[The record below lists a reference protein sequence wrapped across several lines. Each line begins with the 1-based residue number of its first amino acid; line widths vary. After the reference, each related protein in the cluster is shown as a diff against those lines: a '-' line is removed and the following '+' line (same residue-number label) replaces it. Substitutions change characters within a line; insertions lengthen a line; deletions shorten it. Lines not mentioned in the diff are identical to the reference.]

1 MSEKLLELTFTSKI
15 TVDMSMAKDFAMQM
29 EASKLSGA
37 ETWSSIINNLKLT
50 GMEIVNK

>member
-15 TVDMSMAKDFAMQM
+15 TVDMSMAKDFSMQM
-29 EASKLSGA
+29 EASKLSDA